1 MTAQHSLPGPSR
13 RDVLRG
19 AGGLAALGA
28 LAACGSNTGRP
39 QEDTTGLSQW
49 YHQYGEA
56 GTQQAAKRYAKAYK
70 DASVSV
76 QWVPGDYAKKLSSG
90 LLSSDGPDVF
100 EYQFNQ
106 SLAKAKQVVALDDV
120 VADVK
125 DDFNEID
132 LATNTYEGKLY
143 GIRMIDDPQLIY
155 YRKSLLSK
163 AGIEP
168 PDTVDKL
175 VAAAKALTRDKRKGL
190 FAGNDPGLPLG
201 QVALVAAGHDLLTE
215 GDRPEPDLANAR
227 TAKALS
233 ALRQMYVDKSLLV
246 GNPTD
251 WTDPSAF
258 TQELVAMQWLGLWA
272 MPAVQKAFG
281 DDFGVLPFPALD
293 DEGKASV
300 YSGGW
305 TAFVS
310 AKAKDVDAAKA
321 YLKWLWVD
329 KTDFQEDWCLSYGF
343 HIPPRKSLAE
353 KAEKLQSGP
362 AAEAVRL
369 NSERGIADFPA
380 WTPTMRTAFN
390 DAVNRIVRKGTKP
403 QTEMTKVAAKV
414 RKELAG

>member
-1 MTAQHSLPGPSR
+1 MTAKHSLPGPSR
-13 RDVLRG
+13 RDLLRG

-39 QEDTTGLSQW
+39 QEGATGISHW
-49 YHQYGEA
+49 YHLYGEA
-56 GTQQAAKRYAKAYK
+56 GTKEAAKRYAKAYEK
-70 DASVSV
+70 ASVTV

-90 LLSSDGPDVF
+90 LLSSNGPDVF
-100 EYQFNQ
+100 EYQFNE
-106 SLAKAKQVVALDDV
+106 SLAKAKQVVPLDDI

-132 LATNTYEGKLY
+132 LTTNTYDGKLY

-175 VAAAKALTRDKRKGL
+175 VKAAKALTRDKRKGM
-190 FAGNDPGLPLG
+190 FTGNMPGVPMG
-201 QVALVAAGHDLLTE
+201 RMAVVAAGHDLLTD
-215 GDRPEPDLANAR
+215 GDAPEPDFANAR
-227 TAKALS
+227 AAKAL
-233 ALRQMYVDKSLLV
+233 AGLHRMYADKSLLLD
-246 GNPTD
+246 NPTD

-258 TQELVAMQWLGLWA
+258 IQELVAMQWLGLWA

-281 DDFGVLPFPALD
+281 DDFGVIPFPALD
-293 DEGKASV
+293 GGGKASV

-321 YLKWLWVD
+321 YVKWLWVD
-329 KTDFQEDWCLSYGF
+329 KTDLQEDWCLSYGF

-369 NSERGIADFPA
+369 NSEVGVADFPA
-380 WTPTMRTAFN
+380 WTPTMRTAFE
-390 DAVNRIVRKGTKP
+390 DAVNRIVRKGVDP
-403 QTEMTKVAAKV
+403 QKEMSKVAAKV